1 MVSKRRTQ
9 TGQSGGGGVSFGK
22 ELRQALTGQ
31 KVFPNDWK
39 TTSCV
44 ITEMR
49 RVVLSSWRKV
59 NKEILWQDE
68 GL

>member
-1 MVSKRRTQ
+1 MVSKRRTE
-9 TGQSGGGGVSFGK
+9 TGHSGGGGVSFGK

-31 KVFPNDWK
+31 EAFPNDWK
-39 TTSCV
+39 TTWV
-44 ITEMR
+44 ITKMR
-49 RVVLSSWRKV
+49 RVVLSPWRKV